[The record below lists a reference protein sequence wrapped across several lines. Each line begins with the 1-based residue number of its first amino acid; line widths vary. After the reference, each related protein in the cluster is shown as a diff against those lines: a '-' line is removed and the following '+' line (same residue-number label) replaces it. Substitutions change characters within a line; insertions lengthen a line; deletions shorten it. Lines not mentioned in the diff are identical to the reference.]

1 MGFSAVIAAVGLAT
15 SAYGVTKQQSAQ
27 KEQARAQQEGIAAQQ
42 RAENSRRQAM
52 ELDAMRRRREI
63 VRQGIKARSMA
74 LSTATAQGA
83 AGGSGLQGGL
93 AGIEGQTNTNLL
105 GVNQNQAIGADIFSA
120 NQEKFGADSRGVAA
134 ASRAATYGAIST
146 LGQSILKNT
155 GTIDRVGS
163 SLFSRVKD
171 ANAVSI
177 FNNGTSS
184 QRAIY

>member
-1 MGFSAVIAAVGLAT
+1 MGFSAVIAVAGFAT
-15 SAYGVTKQQSAQ
+15 SAYGMSKQQSAQ

-42 RAENSRRQAM
+42 RAEASRKQAM

-63 VRQGIKARSMA
+63 VRQNVKARSMA
-74 LSTATAQGA
+74 LSTATSQGA
-83 AGGSGLQGGL
+83 SGGSGLQGGL

-105 GVNQNQAIGADIFSA
+105 GVNQNEAIGADIFSA
-120 NQEKFGADSRGVAA
+120 NQAKFGADSRGVAA
-134 ASRAATYGAIST
+134 ASKAATYGAIST
-146 LGQSILKNT
+146 LGGAILKNA
-155 GTIDRVGS
+155 GQIDRIGT
-163 SLFSRVKD
+163 SLFKGVQN